1 MFRRISDEVL
11 WDYVNAGTVI
21 DELGNYKLAYSK
33 EWELQCYL
41 KVHNCWEL
49 FKSLRVPSLIVRG
62 AESNTLSRKAWTRL
76 KKISPQSECI
86 EIPNSGHLVPFEKPE
101 ILASK
106 IIDWI
111 DS

>member
-1 MFRRISDEVL
+1 M
-11 WDYVNAGTVI
+11 
-21 DELGNYKLAYSK
+21 
-33 EWELQCYL
+33 
-41 KVHNCWEL
+41 
-49 FKSLRVPSLIVRG
+49 IVRG

-76 KKISPQSECI
+76 KKISPQSEFI
-86 EIPNSGHLVPFEKPE
+86 EIPNSGHLVPFEQPE